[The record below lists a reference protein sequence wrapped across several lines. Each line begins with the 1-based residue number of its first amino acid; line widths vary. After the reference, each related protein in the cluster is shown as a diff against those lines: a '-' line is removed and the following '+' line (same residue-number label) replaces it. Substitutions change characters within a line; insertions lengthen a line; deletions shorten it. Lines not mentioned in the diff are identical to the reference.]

1 MKMLK
6 NGLEVDGFATSRTP
20 IPSLPSTKRVVVP
33 RCAARPPEPP
43 AQVHPDHH
51 AEAVAVAVAEH
62 ADGVEPVDEDTVL
75 REQKKGIKQWLPF
88 YRPKMC
94 GECRHAMGRKR
105 QRRTTRRR
113 PAKRR
118 RRRVSQVG
126 GVAASLPMGILK
138 AGYGITKAIGDHQT
152 KRAIA
157 IGEKRRREVAS
168 GKRKKYAGES
178 FNCSIM

>member
-1 MKMLK
+1 MKR
-6 NGLEVDGFATSRTP
+6 G
-20 IPSLPSTKRVVVP
+20 VVP
-33 RCAARPPEPP
+33 RYAARPPARP
-43 AQVHPDHH
+43 AHDHH
-51 AEAVAVAVAEH
+51 AEDGAVAEH
-62 ADGVEPVDEDTVL
+62 ADGAEPVDEVVVYKNRDLSSPV
-75 REQKKGIKQWLPF
+75 
-88 YRPKMC
+88 PKMC
-94 GECRHAMGRKR
+94 GRCRHAMGRKR

-118 RRRVSQVG
+118 RRVSQVG
-126 GVAASLPMGILK
+126 GVAASLPIGILK
-138 AGYGITKAIGDHQT
+138 AGWGITEAIGDHQT

>member
-1 MKMLK
+1 MKRLK
-6 NGLEVDGFATSRTP
+6 NGHEVDASVTSRTP
-20 IPSLPSTKRVVVP
+20 ILSLPCMKRGVVP
-33 RCAARPPEPP
+33 RYAARPPEPP

-51 AEAVAVAVAEH
+51 AEDGAVAVVEH
-62 ADGVEPVDEDTVL
+62 ADGAEPVDEEAVL
-75 REQKKGIKQWLPF
+75 HKRYKNRDFSSIV
-88 YRPKMC
+88 PKN
-94 GECRHAMGRKR
+94 AMGPRRKR

-118 RRRVSQVG
+118 RRVSQVG
-126 GVAASLPMGILK
+126 GVAASLPLGILK

-157 IGEKRRREVAS
+157 IGEKRRRDVAS

>member
-20 IPSLPSTKRVVVP
+20 IQSPPSTKREVVP
-33 RCAARPPEPP
+33 RCAARPPARPV
-43 AQVHPDHH
+43 QVHPDHH
-51 AEAVAVAVAEH
+51 AEDGAVAEPV
-62 ADGVEPVDEDTVL
+62 DGAEPVDEVVVYKNRDLSSPV
-75 REQKKGIKQWLPF
+75 
-88 YRPKMC
+88 PKMC
-94 GECRHAMGRKR
+94 GRCRHAMGRKR

-118 RRRVSQVG
+118 RRVSQVG
-126 GVAASLPMGILK
+126 GVAVSMPLGILK